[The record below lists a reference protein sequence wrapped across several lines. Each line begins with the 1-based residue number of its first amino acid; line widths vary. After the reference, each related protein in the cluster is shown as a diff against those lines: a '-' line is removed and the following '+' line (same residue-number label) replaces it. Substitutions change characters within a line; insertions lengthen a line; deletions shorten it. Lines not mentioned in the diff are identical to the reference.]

1 MYIPTILHVS
11 FDDISFE
18 KGNKY
23 LSINDFID
31 RKPFLEILGKLDKL
45 PHEICSLIVSYLWGI
60 SINFSYILIEYS

>member
-45 PHEICSLIVSYLWGI
+45 PHEICSLIVSYLW
-60 SINFSYILIEYS
+60 EKHR